1 MDTGD
6 HHDAEDIQMIT
17 VLSTLPHY
25 LALVFTG
32 KSALY
37 SFVVFSS
44 TSCSVYWHILGEPH
58 NEIWILDYLLAYI
71 WFIAE
76 LALNPTK
83 HALLITLLNF
93 VVLIVNKWTDRSR
106 QYDLH
111 HSIWHLL
118 SAAKAI
124 YVAWLFSQV

>member
-1 MDTGD
+1 
-6 HHDAEDIQMIT
+6 MIT

-25 LALVFTG
+25 LALLFTG
-32 KSALY
+32 KSVLY
-37 SFVVFSS
+37 SFTVFSS
-44 TSCSVYWHILGEPH
+44 TTCSVYWHILGEPR
-58 NEIWILDYLLAYI
+58 NEIWILDYMLAYM

-93 VVLIVNKWTDRSR
+93 VVLLVNKWTDRSR
-106 QYDLH
+106 QYHLH
-111 HSIWHLL
+111 HSTWHLL
-118 SAAKAI
+118 SASKAI